1 MPPVKGAA
9 NTPGEAVKPDP
20 FVSTTN
26 ACKMCK
32 PLGAALA
39 FMGIEGCVPFLH
51 GSQGCATYMRR
62 YVISHF
68 REPVDIASSA
78 LGEKQAIHGGG
89 PNLKLGLLNV
99 MKKYG
104 ATAIGVATTCLTET
118 IGDDVSMLVKEFKK
132 EFGDLPLPEI
142 VHVSTPSYGGTQAE
156 GFQAAL
162 RAVVDQLA
170 TDEAKSTQ
178 VNVLSNFVSCEDIRH
193 LKDLFEDFG
202 LNAAI
207 LPDYSERLDGPA
219 LEDYVKIAPGG
230 TPVARI
236 RAMGGARAT
245 IEFGRVLDPEKSAG
259 GLLAERF
266 SVPLHSLGLPVG
278 LRECDAFFGVLEE
291 ISGRPLPRRHELA
304 RGRLVDAY
312 VDGHKYLSGKTA
324 VVYGEEDL
332 VVAMCAFLSEIGVKP
347 VLAASGGQ
355 SGRLAGA
362 VSAVT
367 ADILREPPEVREG
380 VDFYEIAARAREL
393 SPDLVIGNSKGY
405 RVLGRE
411 LDIPLIRV
419 GFPIHDRFGAQRVLH
434 LGYAGTQRLFDQIV
448 NAVIEKKQA
457 DSDVGYGYI

>member
-1 MPPVKGAA
+1 MSAPTPLKRRKGGM
-9 NTPGEAVKPDP
+9 TPIEP

-32 PLGAALA
+32 PLGACLA
-39 FMGIEGCVPFLH
+39 FLGIEGCVPFLH

-68 REPVDIASSA
+68 REPVDIASSS

-104 ATAIGVATTCLTET
+104 ATCIGVATTCLTET
-118 IGDDVSMLVKEFKK
+118 IGDDVSMLLHEFRK
-132 EFGDLPLPEI
+132 EFGDLPLPAL

-156 GFQAAL
+156 GYQAAL

-170 TDEAKSTQ
+170 GSEAATSQ
-178 VNVLSNFVSCEDIRH
+178 VNVLPNFVSCEDLRH
-193 LKDLFEDFG
+193 LADVFDHFG
-202 LNAAI
+202 LDAAL
-207 LPDYSERLDGPA
+207 LPDYSERLDGGA
-219 LEDYVKIAPGG
+219 QEDYVKIMPGG

-236 RAMGGARAT
+236 RTMGGARAT
-245 IEFGRVLDPEKSAG
+245 IELGRTLDPAKSAG

-266 SVPLHSLGLPVG
+266 GVPLHSLGLPIG
-278 LRECDAFFGVLEE
+278 LRETDAFFDTLCTLA
-291 ISGRPLPRRHELA
+291 GRPTPRRYELA

-332 VVAMCAFLSEIGVKP
+332 VVGLCAFLAEIGITP
-347 VLAASGGQ
+347 VIAASGGE
-355 SGRLAGA
+355 SGRLSCA
-362 VSAVT
+362 VKAVT
-367 ADILREPPEVREG
+367 DGLLRQEPEVREG

-393 SPDLVIGNSKGY
+393 KPDLVIGNSKGY
-405 RVLGRE
+405 RVLAKE
-411 LDIPLIRV
+411 LGIPMLRV
-419 GFPIHDRFGAQRVLH
+419 GFPIHDRFGAQRVQH
-434 LGYAGTQRLFDQIV
+434 LCYAGTQALYDSIV
-448 NAVIEKKQA
+448 NTVIDKKQT

>member
-1 MPPVKGAA
+1 MSVPTVKK
-9 NTPGEAVKPDP
+9 TLDS

-78 LGEKQAIHGGG
+78 LGEKSAIHGGG

-104 ATAIGVATTCLTET
+104 AGVIGVASTCLTET
-118 IGDDVSMLVKEFKK
+118 IGDDVSMLVKEFRK
-132 EFGDLPLPEI
+132 EFADLPLPEV
-142 VHVSTPSYGGTQAE
+142 VHVATPSYGGTQAE

-162 RAVVDQLA
+162 RAVADQLA
-170 TDEAKSTQ
+170 EDRRTSPQ
-178 VNVLSNFVSCEDIRH
+178 INVLPGFVSCEDIRH
-193 LKDLFEDFG
+193 LKDVFEHFG
-202 LNAAI
+202 LDAAI
-207 LPDYSERLDGPA
+207 LPDYSERLDAPA
-219 LEDYVKIAPGG
+219 QADYVKISEGG
-230 TPVARI
+230 LPVSRI
-236 RAMGGARAT
+236 KAMGGARAS
-245 IEFGRVLDPEKSAG
+245 IEFGRTLDPAKTAG

-266 SVPLHSLGLPVG
+266 GVPLYSLGMPVG
-278 LRECDAFFGVLEE
+278 LRETDAFFAVLEE
-291 ISGRPLPRRHELA
+291 LSGRAAPRRHELA

-324 VVYGEEDL
+324 VIYGEEDMAVGL
-332 VVAMCAFLSEIGVKP
+332 ASFLAEIGVRP
-347 VLAASGGQ
+347 LLVASGGE
-355 SGRLAGA
+355 SGRLTRA
-362 VSAVT
+362 VSEVT
-367 ADILREPPEVREG
+367 ADILREPPEVRQG

-405 RVLGRE
+405 RVLARD
-411 LDIPLIRV
+411 LNVPLIRV
-419 GFPIHDRFGAQRVLH
+419 GFPIHDRFGAQRVQH
-434 LGYAGTQRLFDQIV
+434 LGYAGAQVLFDRIV
-448 NAVIEKKQA
+448 NAVIDRKQT
-457 DSDVGYGYI
+457 DSDIGYGYI

>member
-1 MPPVKGAA
+1 MSVPTVKK
-9 NTPGEAVKPDP
+9 TLDS

-78 LGEKQAIHGGG
+78 LGEKSAIHGGG

-104 ATAIGVATTCLTET
+104 AGVIGVASTCLTET
-118 IGDDVSMLVKEFKK
+118 IGDDVSMLVKEFRK
-132 EFGDLPLPEI
+132 EFADLPLPEV
-142 VHVSTPSYGGTQAE
+142 VHVATPSYGGTQAE

-162 RAVVDQLA
+162 RAVADQLA
-170 TDEAKSTQ
+170 EDRRTSPQ
-178 VNVLSNFVSCEDIRH
+178 INVLPGFVSCEDIRH
-193 LKDLFEDFG
+193 LKDVFEHFG
-202 LNAAI
+202 LDAAI
-207 LPDYSERLDGPA
+207 LPDYSERLDAPA
-219 LEDYVKIAPGG
+219 QADYVKIAEGG
-230 TPVARI
+230 LPVSRI
-236 RAMGGARAT
+236 KAMGGARAS
-245 IEFGRVLDPEKSAG
+245 IEFGRTLDPAKTAG

-266 SVPLHSLGLPVG
+266 GVPLYSLGMPIG
-278 LRECDAFFGVLEE
+278 LRETDAFFAVLEE
-291 ISGRPLPRRHELA
+291 LSGRAAPRRHELA

-324 VVYGEEDL
+324 VIYGEEDMAVGL
-332 VVAMCAFLSEIGVKP
+332 ASFLAEIGVRP
-347 VLAASGGQ
+347 LLVASGGE
-355 SGRLAGA
+355 SGRLARA
-362 VSAVT
+362 VSEVT
-367 ADILREPPEVREG
+367 ADILREPPEVRQG

-405 RVLGRE
+405 RVLARD
-411 LDIPLIRV
+411 LNVPLIRV
-419 GFPIHDRFGAQRVLH
+419 GFPIHDRFGAQRVQH
-434 LGYAGTQRLFDQIV
+434 LGYAGAQILFDRIV
-448 NAVIEKKQA
+448 NAVIDRKQT
-457 DSDVGYGYI
+457 DSDIGYGYI